1 MRGFSTKN
9 KMTCFSCSLRKQ
21 RIKVRSAQAEVV
33 AKSVGDVGYF
43 T

>member
-1 MRGFSTKN
+1 VDFPQK
-9 KMTCFSCSLRKQ
+9 
-21 RIKVRSAQAEVV
+21 IKCLVFHAVCASKELKIPSAQAEVV